1 MFKTTVLIISV
12 MVFGFELA
20 WSQDIPGI
28 EDCSKT
34 SGLDKRTGCFQSN
47 IDFLSRV
54 IARNAAEARQRLSAA
69 ANEITSLQ
77 REVAELRARV
87 DEMQNAAKK
96 ADTK

>member
-1 MFKTTVLIISV
+1 MLKMTALAISIVVL
-12 MVFGFELA
+12 GLDLA
-20 WSQDIPGI
+20 RAQDIAGI

-47 IDFLSRV
+47 IDFLIRV
-54 IARNAAEARQRLSAA
+54 IAKNAAEARQRLNAA
-69 ANEITSLQ
+69 TNEITALHK
-77 REVAELRARV
+77 EVADLRARV